1 MFYNLFEVFVLSV
14 VQGISEFLPVSS
26 SAHLF
31 LISEIYQFNSQSL
44 SLDVGLHLGSL
55 LAIILYFKS
64 ELFNIFNDRKLLLL
78 IVFGS
83 LPLIII
89 GLIVFKTGIINFLRN
104 IEIIAWVSLIFAFVL
119 FWADKIETK
128 KKIETNLN
136 IKNILIIGVFQILAL
151 IPGVS
156 RSGIVITIGR
166 FLKFNRVDST
176 KISFYLSIPA
186 IAGASFLS
194 LNEIASQKTEFNILI
209 LLSIIFSFIFSFLTI
224 KYFLIY
230 VKNFS
235 LNIFVVYRILLSLI
249 LFYFIYA

>member
-1 MFYNLFEVFVLSV
+1 M
-14 VQGISEFLPVSS
+14 
-26 SAHLF
+26 
-31 LISEIYQFNSQSL
+31 
-44 SLDVGLHLGSL
+44 
-55 LAIILYFKS
+55 
-64 ELFNIFNDRKLLLL
+64 KL
-78 IVFGS
+78 
-83 LPLIII
+83 
-89 GLIVFKTGIINFLRN
+89 
-104 IEIIAWVSLIFAFVL
+104 
-119 FWADKIETK
+119 K

-136 IKNILIIGVFQILAL
+136 IKNILIIGIFQILAL

-176 KISFYLSIPA
+176 KISLYLSIPA

-194 LNEIASQKTEFNILI
+194 LNEIASQNTEFNILI
-209 LLSIIFSFIFSFLTI
+209 LLSIFFSFIFSFLTI

>member
-1 MFYNLFEVFVLSV
+1 MLYNLFEVFVLSV

-31 LISEIYQFNSQSL
+31 LISEIYEFKSQSL
-44 SLDVGLHLGSL
+44 SLDVSLHLGSL
-55 LAIILYFKS
+55 LAISLYFRKD
-64 ELFNIFNDRKLLLL
+64 LLNIFNDRKLLLL

-83 LPLIII
+83 LPLIIV
-89 GLIVFKTGIINFLRN
+89 GFIVFKTGAISVLRN
-104 IEIIAWVSLIFAFVL
+104 IEMIAWVSLIFAFIL
-119 FWADKIETK
+119 FLADKIKIK
-128 KKIETNLN
+128 KKFETNLD
-136 IKNILIIGVFQILAL
+136 IKNILIIGIFQILAL

-194 LNEIASQKTEFNILI
+194 LNNITSQKIELNIMI
-209 LLSIIFSFIFSFLTI
+209 LFSIIFSFIFSFLTI

-235 LNIFVVYRILLSLI
+235 LNLFVIYRILLSLL
-249 LFYFIYA
+249 LFYIIYI